1 MLQALDIRDALEAER
16 FLQVHFDP
24 ISEPALKPMA
34 ANDSSGPEVSI
45 ANTPPPVLSP
55 TMWAEA
61 DASAFKVR
69 GLSYNSDKQ
78 KISSAP
84 SLFKL
89 IAIDFFEVPDTTQN
103 IAAHPRNRVAMAH
116 QRGDPTWVFV
126 LNIMVPG
133 PPYLSFVAY
142 FEGDKVSDLL
152 WEFVCDC
159 VYKLFFF
166 HLCSR

>member
-24 ISEPALKPMA
+24 ISEPALQPMA
-34 ANDSSGPEVSI
+34 SNDPSGSDGLSI
-45 ANTPPPVLSP
+45 ANTPPPILSP
-55 TMWAEA
+55 TMWAES

-69 GLSYNSDKQ
+69 GLSYNTDKT
-78 KISSAP
+78 KVSSGP

-89 IAIDFFEVPDTTQN
+89 LAIDFFEVPETTPN
-103 IAAHPRNRVAMAH
+103 ISAHPRNRVALAH

-142 FEGDKVSDLL
+142 FEGDKVYFYFLVIFIPINIDSLPNSL
-152 WEFVCDC
+152 N
-159 VYKLFFF
+159 
-166 HLCSR
+166 